1 MSQLGGQSLSGK
13 VCPDCSQSSFI
24 LEDSASNNGESG
36 ISVECVTYYCP
47 NCGLK
52 IRHLQQNET
61 TRNLV
66 SDIVKVEEVIVTE
79 GK

>member
-1 MSQLGGQSLSGK
+1 MSQLGSRSLSGK

-24 LEDSASNNGESG
+24 PEDSASNNGESG
-36 ISVECVTYYCP
+36 NSVECVTYYCP

-61 TRNLV
+61 RNLV
-66 SDIVKVEEVIVTE
+66 SDTVTVEEVIVTE